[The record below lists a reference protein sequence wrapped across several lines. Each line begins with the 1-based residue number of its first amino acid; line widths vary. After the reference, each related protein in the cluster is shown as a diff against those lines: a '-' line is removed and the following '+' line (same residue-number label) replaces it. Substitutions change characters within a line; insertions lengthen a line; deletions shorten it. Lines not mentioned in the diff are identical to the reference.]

1 MRVFLLSVLF
11 LLTGNV
17 YAWEP
22 TKPID
27 TVIGW
32 SPGSGNDVSFRIV
45 SAQVEKMTGAKFV
58 IRYRPGAGGA
68 IANSEVVKSHPD
80 GYTLVVASSSSLTAT
95 DKILVPNKTWDI
107 ESFTNVIGYAGAPV
121 AVFASSDDPVNSI
134 KDLAKVLKTEKLA
147 FGNPGG
153 ASRIAYE
160 MLKYHMGFTESKD
173 GVVQIT
179 YKGNPET
186 ITAVMSKEIRF
197 GTSPIA
203 VVMEHVKAGKI
214 KIIGITSQKP
224 IPSLPNIPVFTSV
237 YPDLHYN
244 LIWGITM
251 PKDVPEDIFR
261 WYETAFN
268 LALNTDIV
276 KAQLQTNTMFI
287 DTRTLSS
294 KGYTEY
300 LIKQRKTLEPLVD
313 IIIESQKNNN

>member
-1 MRVFLLSVLF
+1 MITSLAH
-11 LLTGNV
+11 
-17 YAWEP
+17 AWEP

-58 IRYRPGAGGA
+58 IRYRPGAGGG
-68 IANSEVVKSHPD
+68 IANSEVVKSQPD

-95 DKILVPNKTWDI
+95 DKILIPTKTWEI

-121 AVFASSDDPVNSI
+121 AVFAHPDDPVNSI

-153 ASRIAYE
+153 ASRITYE
-160 MLKYHMGFTESKD
+160 MLKYHMGFTESKE

-179 YKGNPET
+179 YRGNPET
-186 ITAVMSKEIRF
+186 ITAVMAKEIRF

-203 VVMEHVKAGKI
+203 VLMENVKAGKI
-214 KIIGITSQKP
+214 KIIGITSQKLT
-224 IPSLPNIPVFTSV
+224 PSLSNIPVFTSV

-251 PKDVPEDIFR
+251 PKDIPEDVIK
-261 WYETAFN
+261 WYETSFN
-268 LALNTDIV
+268 NALNTDIV
-276 KAQLQTNTMFI
+276 KAQLQANTMFV
-287 DTRTLSS
+287 DTRNLSS

-300 LIKQRKTLEPLVD
+300 LIKQRKTLVPLVD
-313 IIIESQKNNN
+313 TIIESQKKND

>member
-1 MRVFLLSVLF
+1 MKFIVLILTLMITSLSH
-11 LLTGNV
+11 
-17 YAWEP
+17 AWEP

-68 IANSEVVKSHPD
+68 IANSEVVKSQPD
-80 GYTLVVASSSSLTAT
+80 GYTLAVASSSSLTAT
-95 DKILVPNKTWDI
+95 DKILVPSKTWEI

-121 AVFASSDDPVNSI
+121 AVFASPDDPVNSI

-153 ASRIAYE
+153 ASRITYE
-160 MLKYHMGFTESKD
+160 MLKSNIGFVESDK
-173 GVVQIT
+173 GVVQVT

-186 ITAVMSKEIRF
+186 IAAVMSKEIRF

-203 VVMEHVKAGKI
+203 VVMENYKAGKV
-214 KIIGITSQKP
+214 KVIGITSQKP
-224 IPSLPNIPVFTSV
+224 IPLLSNIPVFTSV

-251 PKDVPEDIFR
+251 PKGVPEDVVK

-268 LALNTDIV
+268 NALNTDMV
-276 KAQLQTNTMFI
+276 KAQLQVNTMFV
-287 DTRTLSS
+287 DPRTLSS
-294 KGYTEY
+294 KTYTEY

-313 IIIESQKNNN
+313 IIVESQNK